1 MLWNSK
7 EKALRNDP
15 GRSQRLGL
23 RMLGVAAR
31 LPRLIGGEIA
41 RKGDVVF
48 RLSCILG
55 MVVAS
60 MSAAWGQSGPVSKIG
75 YATSQQQFV
84 AVQESL
90 RETVPLNAQATFV
103 YCVCEADRGKI
114 IYAYAFSGLS
124 PSDVLADCLLS
135 AQTCGGCFK
144 PPITVSLGPSPRR
157 IQEVQREREEVAA
170 GGWMEIEDSD
180 GIDDPSKTRSGA
192 RSRFRRGRDD

>member
-7 EKALRNDP
+7 EKALRNDLSRRP
-15 GRSQRLGL
+15 RLGL
-23 RMLGVAAR
+23 GKFGVAAR
-31 LPRLIGGEIA
+31 LARLIDREMV
-41 RKGDVVF
+41 RKGNVVF
-48 RLSCILG
+48 RLSCIFG
-55 MVVAS
+55 MLVAS
-60 MSAAWGQSGPVSKIG
+60 MSAAWGQSGPVSRIG

-157 IQEVQREREEVAA
+157 VQEVQREREEMAA
-170 GGWMEIEDSD
+170 GAWMEIEDSD
-180 GIDDPSKTRSGA
+180 GFDDPSRTRSGA